1 MMRESVSI
9 SLPHELRKK
18 LDKISKDESINRSD
32 IVREAL
38 QRYFFQHELAI
49 IRRVMIPKAR
59 AQGIYTDED
68 VFRIVS

>member
-1 MMRESVSI
+1 MRESVSI
-9 SLPHELRKK
+9 SLPAEIRKK
-18 LDKISKDESINRSD
+18 LDKLSKEVDINRSD

-38 QRYFFQHELAI
+38 QRYFFRYELEK
-49 IRRVMIPKAR
+49 IRKIMVPKAR